1 MPFNVLAAAQARAVP
16 AGQCKLV
23 YTSATQL
30 TLKPFLGNGLKIN
43 GALYTL
49 PSGGLSVTNAGLGPN
64 VLAYVYAYINA
75 GVVTLGFWTTAHTT
89 DTAAGNVGVEI
100 MNGDPTKSLV
110 GMVQTNASGQFVDS
124 NTNRQVRSWFNDSG
138 VQFFNATSTT
148 VSTSNTAWTELDAG
162 VRITVLGW
170 AGEQFAAAFSVSA
183 TNTAAGNTTYF
194 TPWVDGGVFGLYT
207 FMHVYANGYYQ
218 TVATNAGSVFGT
230 DVVRTLSVAAQ
241 VGGGTMTATNKHI
254 SGSTLR
260 R

>member
-1 MPFNVLAAAQARAVP
+1 MAFSVLAAAQARAVP
-16 AGQCKLV
+16 TGQCKLV

-30 TLKPFLGNGLKIN
+30 TLKPFQGAALKIN
-43 GALYTL
+43 GAAYTL
-49 PSGGLSVTNAGLGPN
+49 PSGGISVTNAGLGPN

-75 GVVTLGFWTTAHTT
+75 GAVTLGFWTTGHTT

-148 VSTSNTAWTELDAG
+148 VSTSNTFWTELDAG
-162 VRITVLGW
+162 VRIFVLGW
-170 AGEQFAAAFSVSA
+170 AGEQFAATFAVSVSN
-183 TNTAAGNTTYF
+183 NTLGATTYIV
-194 TPWVDGGVFGLYT
+194 PWVDGGLFGLYT
-207 FMHVYANGYYQ
+207 FMHAPAAGYYE
-218 TVATNAGSVFGT
+218 TVTPNAGSVFGS
-230 DVVRTLSVAAQ
+230 DSVRTLALAGQ
-241 VGGGTMTATNKHI
+241 VGAGTLTTTNKHI
-254 SGSTLR
+254 SGFTLR